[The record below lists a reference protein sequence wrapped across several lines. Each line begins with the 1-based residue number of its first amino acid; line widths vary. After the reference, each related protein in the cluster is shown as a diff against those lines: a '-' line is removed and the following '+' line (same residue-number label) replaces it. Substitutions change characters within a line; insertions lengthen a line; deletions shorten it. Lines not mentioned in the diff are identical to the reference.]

1 MKTMMTILALALS
14 TCAFA
19 QQEIRLY
26 DGVAPGSEGVQ
37 DNERITRGPD
47 GNIQNISGVVTPS
60 ITVYLPDADK
70 ATGTA
75 VILCSG
81 GGLMA
86 HSWGTD
92 VINMSRW
99 LNERGIAAIGLK
111 YRTRVMGGG
120 PGGPRMG
127 GGGMALSASVTEFSK
142 ITKSNANPDT
152 SESGVKN
159 INNAINDALRAMEI
173 VREHAAEWHINPDKI
188 GFLVGTSSNLSIA
201 NNEYDL
207 QVDGITSSF
216 SKSVTGLKQLTTYYY
231 RAYALFED
239 KYYYGDAKSFTTEK
253 EKEALA
259 KISLVSRNGTS
270 LKVKYEISSEVDYYY
285 CGKGTSISQTTKY
298 TAEKTLTYS
307 ELKPGQDYTFTVIA
321 YTKDGKKNDPVRATF
336 STSTSPYTNYLCI
349 DGDFYPFTGVTMTTD
364 YDYTAVNGTGTN
376 WKILYLYLS
385 GDEFVQF
392 RYGVHQWESVTTS
405 WSSGTYKITDSSSYY
420 SYNGWF
426 YNGSRAD
433 WFYEGNLK
441 IQKSGSSYV
450 FDFECE
456 GNKKYFGHVEAN
468 S

>member
-127 GGGMALSASVTEFSK
+127 GGGMALNASVTEFSK

-159 INNAINDALRAMEI
+159 IDNAINDALRAMEI

-188 GFLVGTSSNLSIA
+188 GFLGFSAGGGVGIGATVRADAAHRPAFMATIYGPSLIDVEVPQNAPKLFIA
-201 NNEYDL
+201 
-207 QVDGITSSF
+207 T
-216 SKSVTGLKQLTTYYY
+216 
-231 RAYALFED
+231 R
-239 KYYYGDAKSFTTEK
+239 GDHHNVA
-253 EKEALA
+253 AG
-259 KISLVSRNGTS
+259 LVSLYLDWKRAGAN
-270 LKVKYEISSEVDYYY
+270 
-285 CGKGTSISQTTKY
+285 
-298 TAEKTLTYS
+298 AEMHL
-307 ELKPGQDYTFTVIA
+307 
-321 YTKDGKKNDPVRATF
+321 
-336 STSTSPYTNYLCI
+336 
-349 DGDFYPFTGVTMTTD
+349 
-364 YDYTAVNGTGTN
+364 YDDGTGPFGPDDPGNT
-376 WKILYLYLS
+376 
-385 GDEFVQF
+385 
-392 RYGVHQWESVTTS
+392 
-405 WSSGTYKITDSSSYY
+405 SGTWRES
-420 SYNGWF
+420 F
-426 YNGSRAD
+426 YRWLQFNR
-433 WFYEGNLK
+433 F
-441 IQKSGSSYV
+441 
-450 FDFECE
+450 
-456 GNKKYFGHVEAN
+456 
-468 S
+468 

>member
-1 MKTMMTILALALS
+1 MI
-14 TCAFA
+14 
-19 QQEIRLY
+19 
-26 DGVAPGSEGVQ
+26 
-37 DNERITRGPD
+37 GPF
-47 GNIQNISGVVTPS
+47 T
-60 ITVYLPDADK
+60 T
-70 ATGTA
+70 
-75 VILCSG
+75 
-81 GGLMA
+81 
-86 HSWGTD
+86 
-92 VINMSRW
+92 
-99 LNERGIAAIGLK
+99 
-111 YRTRVMGGG
+111 
-120 PGGPRMG
+120 
-127 GGGMALSASVTEFSK
+127 
-142 ITKSNANPDT
+142 TK
-152 SESGVKN
+152 GQ
-159 INNAINDALRAMEI
+159 
-173 VREHAAEWHINPDKI
+173 PDKI
-188 GFLVGTSSNLSIA
+188 GFLIGTSSNLSIA